1 MVHYAVDWWLS
12 EVAKLVIVIL
22 ILWLLLSA
30 HHCRTKKGLTSL
42 TAFQE
47 YLRLLLLGSG
57 QSISHFF
64 FGGGVVGWGGGG
76 GAAELL
82 LSVCY
87 CFCQPT
93 DDTTISEEMEMTY
106 TKSSPGSFN
115 NSWGFCRHLISY
127 DFRTTCTHRH
137 TSTQEQ
143 YPVS

>member
-64 FGGGVVGWGGGG
+64 LGGGG
-76 GAAELL
+76 RVGWWWWSGRAVTVCLL
-82 LSVCY
+82 L
-87 CFCQPT
+87 FLPA
-93 DDTTISEEMEMTY
+93 
-106 TKSSPGSFN
+106 N
-115 NSWGFCRHLISY
+115 R
-127 DFRTTCTHRH
+127 
-137 TSTQEQ
+137 
-143 YPVS
+143 